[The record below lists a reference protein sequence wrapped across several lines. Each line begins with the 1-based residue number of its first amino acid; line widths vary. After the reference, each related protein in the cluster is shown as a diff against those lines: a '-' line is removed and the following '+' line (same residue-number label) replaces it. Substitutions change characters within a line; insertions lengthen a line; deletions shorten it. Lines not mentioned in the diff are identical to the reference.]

1 MERDR
6 DMERDME
13 RGEVSVTGGSRGW
26 TVRDVRE
33 VLVPFRGWRV
43 VSSGLGFDDTGT
55 GSKT

>member
-33 VLVPFRGWRV
+33 VLVPFRG
-43 VSSGLGFDDTGT
+43 
-55 GSKT
+55 